1 LVKAIAQEGPDR
13 RTVSVGVAV
22 GVAKLFSERESHMV
36 PVEAHLALNHVP
48 LIGLVFGLV
57 FFVGGLM
64 RASDQALRA
73 GLRIFLA
80 MGIAVLPVVGSGL
93 VSATL
98 LTDVGWLDPDAVSD
112 HRLAG
117 VLTLVVVVALGTL
130 CGIAL
135 FTSRRNGRVISARVR
150 NAVLLLAVAGLAA
163 NVWTANVGGRL
174 RHAELGPVRPAA
186 ACSIERR

>member
-22 GVAKLFSERESHMV
+22 GVAKLFSERESHMI
-36 PVEAHLALNHVP
+36 PVEPHLALNHVP
-48 LIGLVFGLV
+48 LIGL
-57 FFVGGLM
+57 
-64 RASDQALRA
+64 
-73 GLRIFLA
+73 
-80 MGIAVLPVVGSGL
+80 
-93 VSATL
+93 
-98 LTDVGWLDPDAVSD
+98 VSD

-150 NAVLLLAVAGLAA
+150 NAVLLLAVAGFAA